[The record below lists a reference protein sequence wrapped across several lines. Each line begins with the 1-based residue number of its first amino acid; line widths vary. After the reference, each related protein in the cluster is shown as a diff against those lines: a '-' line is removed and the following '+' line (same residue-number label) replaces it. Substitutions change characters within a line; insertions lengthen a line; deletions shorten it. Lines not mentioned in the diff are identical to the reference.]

1 VKLPALSSLRSRI
14 FLASALVAVLSVAF
28 AIQFVRRRVADEAD
42 AELRRSLDRAA
53 RLVEQHHGSRLDNL
67 TAQARLIA
75 DLPTLAAAVY
85 TAHPPTV
92 QPIAEDLKARSRS
105 DLISVTSAEGT
116 LLAWVG
122 ATSERI
128 HAAAVGEALR
138 GNEALSFLSTPH
150 AVLEVVTVPI
160 TVGPTPREPLGAL
173 SLGFA
178 LDDGLA
184 RQFKALTDSEVA
196 FALDGSVRASTLPE
210 RDAAALAGLM
220 AATGVGLVN
229 IGADEYVGV
238 SRRLLAQEATGP
250 VALILRSRSERLQVL
265 RTFRTALLGGSL
277 LGLLVAVL
285 LSFAVA
291 GTITRPL
298 ADLTKVM
305 REMTATGDL
314 ARRISL
320 GPGWRDDDAAVLVR
334 TFNALTEAIA
344 RFQGEAALRE
354 RLSALGRLS
363 TVIAHEVRNPLMI
376 IKSSLAVLRRDS
388 LSPGDAREVAA
399 DIDQQVARLN
409 RIVEGVLDFAR
420 PLRLE
425 YAAADLNALCRDA
438 VAATLALEPAL
449 RSDVEPEP
457 ALARVET
464 DAERLRTA
472 LLNVLSNAR
481 EAVAARRS
489 AEPERRD
496 DGAPDVTLR
505 LEAPG
510 RGRAAIVVR
519 DRGRGIA
526 EPDLATVFEPY
537 FTTKRTGTGLG
548 LAIAKNIVEALG
560 GTIRISSRLGEGT
573 EVRIEIPTTG
583 AGHGSKAGA
592 AERVQA

>member
-1 VKLPALSSLRSRI
+1 MRLPSSSLRGRI

-28 AIQFVRRRVADEAD
+28 VLQFVRRRVADEAD

-53 RLVEQHHGSRLDNL
+53 SLVEQHHASRLEAL

-75 DLPTLAAAVY
+75 NLPTLAAAVD
-85 TAHPPTV
+85 TGHPPTV
-92 QPIAEDLKARSRS
+92 EPIAQDLMTRARS
-105 DLISVTSAEGT
+105 DLIAVTSAHGVP
-116 LLAWVG
+116 LAWLG
-122 ATSERI
+122 ATSEQVDT
-128 HAAAVGEALR
+128 AAVAEALR
-138 GNEALSFLSTPH
+138 GREAMTFLSTPR
-150 AVLEVVTVPI
+150 AVLEVITVPI
-160 TVGPTPREPLGAL
+160 TVGPAPREPLGAL

-184 RQFKALTDSEVA
+184 RQFKAVTDSEVA
-196 FALDGSVRASTLPE
+196 FALGGSVRASTLSE
-210 RDAAALAGLM
+210 QDAAALASLM
-220 AATGVGLVN
+220 GATGVSTIT

-238 SRRLLAQEATGP
+238 SRRLSAQEAPGP
-250 VALILRSRSERLQVL
+250 LALILRSRTERLQVL
-265 RTFRTALLGGSL
+265 RTFRMALLGGSF

-285 LSFAVA
+285 LSFLVA
-291 GTITRPL
+291 RTVTRPL
-298 ADLTKVM
+298 AELSHVM

-314 ARRISL
+314 ARRLSL
-320 GPGWRDDDAAVLVR
+320 RPGWRDDDAAVLVH

-376 IKSSLAVLRRDS
+376 IKTSLAQLRRES
-388 LSPGDAREVAA
+388 LAPGDVREVAA

-425 YAAADLNALCRDA
+425 YASSDLNALCRDA
-438 VAATLALEPAL
+438 MAATLAVDPAL
-449 RSDVEPEP
+449 RSEFEPE
-457 ALARVET
+457 ASLADVVT

-481 EAVAARRS
+481 EAVAARQG
-489 AEPERRD
+489 AEPGPPD
-496 DGAPDVTLR
+496 DGLPDVRVR
-505 LEAPG
+505 LIKPG
-510 RGRAAIVVR
+510 RGRAAIVVS

-526 EPDLATVFEPY
+526 EADLAAVFEPY

-560 GTIRISSRLGEGT
+560 GTITISSRLGEGT
-573 EVRIEIPTTG
+573 EVRIEVPTTG
-583 AGHGSKAGA
+583 AGHGSKAA
-592 AERVQA
+592 RAEELRA